1 LSLLHDG
8 YTVLD
13 GFLHADE
20 VGALRPHVEERI
32 AAPLNPSMNRTP
44 IF

>member
-13 GFLHADE
+13 GFLHAHE
-20 VGALRPHVEERI
+20 VRALRPHVEERI
-32 AAPLNPSMNRTP
+32 AAPLDLPLNRTP